1 MLSLDLNSH
10 CHYSNHLQPRTSK
23 NLNSKQLSSYS
34 SQSQTVK
41 TQSKM
46 SGNSNVG
53 NSQVYEAGD
62 QRNAP
67 RSEQNQAERFHEG
80 NTHAHSAT
88 DSSSSSLLP
97 PLIHRHRSLTRTEDQ
112 RSIAN
117 RLAAEEKKESQR
129 DSGEQGLNKKDPT
142 APVRTLLP
150 SFPGVDGKRER
161 ERLLMR
167 HGYVTGNRTR
177 QQALA
182 RSRDRQGAAG
192 GGRGDTAE
200 EGRRAGGEEELRS
213 WLAGIRHWWVEEVR
227 CPGRDQMATTR

>member
-1 MLSLDLNSH
+1 
-10 CHYSNHLQPRTSK
+10 
-23 NLNSKQLSSYS
+23 
-34 SQSQTVK
+34 
-41 TQSKM
+41 M

-88 DSSSSSLLP
+88 DSK
-97 PLIHRHRSLTRTEDQ
+97 DQ

-142 APVRTLLP
+142 APAIAHGNKP
-150 SFPGVDGKRER
+150 SRGAEIDKELQEEDEAILRKKGD
-161 ERLLMR
+161 
-167 HGYVTGNRTR
+167 
-177 QQALA
+177 ALA
-182 RSRDRQGAAG
+182 GKKN
-192 GGRGDTAE
+192 
-200 EGRRAGGEEELRS
+200 
-213 WLAGIRHWWVEEVR
+213 
-227 CPGRDQMATTR
+227 